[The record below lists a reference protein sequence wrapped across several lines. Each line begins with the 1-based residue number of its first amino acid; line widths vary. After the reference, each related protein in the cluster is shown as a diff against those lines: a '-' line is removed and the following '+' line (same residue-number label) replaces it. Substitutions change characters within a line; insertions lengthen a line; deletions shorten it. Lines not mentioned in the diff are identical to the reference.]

1 MHTFVRAILN
11 PAAHRADQCTPW
23 ICRSRVLWWATIV
36 ALITLSLGPE
46 MLGLSA
52 RAMAATQCTRC
63 FGPTAAWTN
72 NPYYGNRGTFFADV
86 TGDGRAD
93 AIVVN
98 DESIPFGRVVVRRS
112 DGSQFL
118 PNEEWTQEPF
128 YGTIGTFFADVTGD
142 GRADAIAVNDWG
154 ITVRPS
160 DGTKFLPPGPN
171 WTSNPYY
178 GNRGTFFADVTGDGR
193 ADAIVVNDESIPFG
207 RVVVRRSDGSQF
219 LPNEEW
225 TSEPYYGTRG
235 TFFAEVTWDRQ
246 ADAIVVNDSGITVR
260 ESTGEV
266 FAGNVDWT
274 SDLYDGTHGTFF
286 ANVDCGGADAIAVKD
301 SGIFVRLS
309 SGSTFASPVAWT
321 SDPFYGTRGTFFA
334 DVTGDHRADAIAVNN
349 SGILVRPSLA
359 NYGCL

>member
-72 NPYYGNRGTFFADV
+72 
-86 TGDGRAD
+86 
-93 AIVVN
+93 
-98 DESIPFGRVVVRRS
+98 
-112 DGSQFL
+112 
-118 PNEEWTQEPF
+118 
-128 YGTIGTFFADVTGD
+128 
-142 GRADAIAVNDWG
+142 
-154 ITVRPS
+154 
-160 DGTKFLPPGPN
+160 
-171 WTSNPYY
+171 NPYY